1 MTEDANWSR
10 REFGQVCRAAAAAAI
25 SLIVSVPSMAIADER
40 AFQEHCAI
48 CHHRASS
55 VVRRLIGETAEER
68 TAGLDRFLETHHAE
82 DPKLR
87 AAIVGYLTR
96 LSPQ

>member
-1 MTEDANWSR
+1 MTEDASWSG
-10 REFGQVCRAAAAAAI
+10 REFGQVCRAAAAATI
-25 SLIVSVPSMAIADER
+25 VLIVGVSTTAIADER
-40 AFQEHCAI
+40 AFKEHCAI

-68 TAGLDRFLETHHAE
+68 TAVLDRFLATHHAE

-87 AAIVGYLTR
+87 AAIVSYLIG
-96 LSPQ
+96 LSQ